1 MALAVLKFVQMIDI
15 LKEINSS
22 SKTKLA
28 KKLNAD
34 IRTVKPLIEAGIKL
48 HVLDVQEIT
57 LSGRIYTKVSLSS
70 EYKFLLN
77 HILSEVK
84 T

>member
-1 MALAVLKFVQMIDI
+1 MTLAVSKFVQMIDI

>member
-1 MALAVLKFVQMIDI
+1 MTLAVLKFVQMIDI

-57 LSGRIYTKVSLSS
+57 LSGKIYTKVSLSS
-70 EYKFLLN
+70 EYKLLLN